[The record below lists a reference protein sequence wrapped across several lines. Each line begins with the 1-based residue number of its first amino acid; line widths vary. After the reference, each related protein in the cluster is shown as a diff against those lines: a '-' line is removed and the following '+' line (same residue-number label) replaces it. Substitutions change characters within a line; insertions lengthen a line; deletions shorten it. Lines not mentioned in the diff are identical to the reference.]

1 MTPQSL
7 LCPRHID
14 LHLHNTDKANAS
26 AFFSLP
32 SIPRSCGVSTNL
44 KKLSCCSVLHI
55 CHHSFKECMVLLM
68 SGKAF
73 HCHTETNILN
83 ETKQNKTKPYLWSH
97 LPFMETENKTE
108 HPLILRWSRYTLG
121 KCNCL
126 SCWWHL
132 WKWQGQ
138 LSLPSWGLGR
148 DLPKGSVMVS

>member
-7 LCPRHID
+7 LFPRHID

-32 SIPRSCGVSTNL
+32 SIPRSCGVSINR
-44 KKLSCCSVLHI
+44 KKLSCPCSLLHI
-55 CHHSFKECMVLLM
+55 CHHSFKEYMVLLM

-73 HCHTETNILN
+73 HCHTDTNILN
-83 ETKQNKTKPYLWSH
+83 ETKQNKTFCLIPSPIYGNC
-97 LPFMETENKTE
+97 ENKTE
-108 HPLILRWSRYTLG
+108 HLLILRWSRYTLG
-121 KCNCL
+121 KCNCH

-138 LSLPSWGLGR
+138 LSLPSWGLAR